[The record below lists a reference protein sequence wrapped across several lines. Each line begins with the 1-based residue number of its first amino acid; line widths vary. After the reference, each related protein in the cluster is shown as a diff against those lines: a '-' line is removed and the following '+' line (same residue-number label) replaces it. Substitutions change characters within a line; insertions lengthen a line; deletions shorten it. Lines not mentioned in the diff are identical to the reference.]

1 MSEYCVH
8 LTIAG
13 EQTDQLTQKLQ
24 EVAGLTA
31 QEAQEVIDRLG
42 VVGRDYTF
50 REARRVAGPIEMAGG
65 QAMILP
71 QDSIDLKEGRP
82 LRIQVLDEADK
93 PLSGA
98 TVHIRSKNDGF
109 TEAIEPAETNEEGR
123 VTFSAFTTLVNEYF
137 ETYPPIW
144 FEVKKGGEEYE
155 VTHSAFQWPGF
166 LDSDDIIYVVKVAGE
181 SAEEAEPTDR
191 QYRVSGTVV
200 NEKSREGLSGLT
212 VQAWDRDVVHD
223 DFLATAATGTDGAF
237 SLTFAPVR
245 FQESHFEKG
254 PEVFFRILEG
264 ETVLAE
270 IDRSDLDGL
279 ESSGDVEVTL
289 LVPPLAKKEEKERQ
303 VFGQVKRSDE
313 EPGSGL
319 TVKVYD
325 RNLRSEQHLGTA
337 TTDQE
342 GHYKIAYSPD
352 AFRRAEKEDAD
363 LRLKV
368 FNDSGRELGADL
380 PDFEQGTVFNAKP
393 VQEVNVEVTDP
404 HVESSLYEH
413 LRLAVGPLLE
423 DVSLQDLTDD
433 DIRFLHHEL
442 GRRLEHIGYVA
453 DDARLRTESNV
464 PEGVFFGMAM
474 QDVGIVESGAEER
487 PRLDLPTVLN
497 REVDDIIGT
506 IKTAITEDL
515 IPHEVEERIPAVRK
529 ELNRL
534 KQSAPS
540 ESRKKR
546 ADRVREVARIAGVNE
561 EAQQELSRR
570 LADGQVSSETWSRL
584 VEQDIL
590 TEDNVQEVQ
599 TTLSVNALVGDYT
612 PMTEVLRS
620 ESVPRLDRS
629 VQSPEDLAALR
640 PDDWKTLTEESD
652 ISPPADLT
660 AEEYAQRLANR
671 VEQQFPVAS
680 LIYRTVKADHG
691 DAWSQIEEVHDLTEQ
706 NPDLFSRFTQEGL
719 SLDEV
724 QFGDRSGE
732 EVQSLK
738 QSLDNLQSFARTYSY
753 LNTAETLDRDDLS
766 ASEKIEHVQADMTAL
781 QTFFDDNGMR
791 ELQALDLVSLP
802 GEDGGAEP
810 VYEGVDEERRPR
822 VRKQA
827 MAFQRTLS
835 VAPSV
840 DGSRALLAEGLD
852 SAARIQA
859 HSPGTLSKRTGLSRE
874 TAETVYRRAQEL
886 KAEVNRIGVGLA
898 TENPA
903 RRTNPAVVETP
914 DRLDTD
920 LREIDGYADLF
931 GPQDYCDC
939 DHCTSIFG
947 PVAYFVDLMRFVEKN
962 ILGENDFSGAQA
974 LRLKKRR
981 PDLWE
986 QPLSCEAAT
995 ELVPT
1000 LTIINEIL
1008 ERYVAGDTANASTTE
1023 ARARAAY
1030 KLLRQADQSFRLPF
1044 HRPLVEIRI
1053 YLEHFGIDLDHVVEL
1068 VHGWGHRAARES
1080 LELAPEEAN
1089 QIVTPD
1095 TAESHLR
1102 DLYDIPSGEGLTEL
1116 PVETLLEASGL
1127 ERDVLTRVVKLGV
1140 VNRGGT
1146 ALQIQRQ
1153 RVSAGSNKYTERVVN
1168 LSADKLDRF
1177 HRFVRLHS
1185 RLPWTVEA
1193 LDHIL
1198 RRKAPALF
1206 ADASSEGDRR
1216 DALKYTAG
1224 LHRIQKTFGLE
1235 TEELIA
1241 MVDLI
1246 PAVSLSPDERSL
1258 FDRLFNP
1265 ERLGPEPE
1273 GRTRWAPSTLP
1284 TFQHPVFAAS
1294 GAQGSTDLDKN
1305 HYRLM
1310 SALSVEEET
1319 FAALL
1324 DQVLGDEADSSN
1336 AEVQLTHERLTRLY
1350 RHARLLEH
1358 TELDV
1363 GSLFS
1368 VLETV
1373 KQSAGAEIQ
1382 TLQDVRDLI
1391 AYREWQKPSPF
1402 SVDQVQDLIDGSD
1415 GDMWTEDEIRKALKQ
1430 AEKAAQSVTFPL
1442 DVLLAPSAVGTPE
1455 ADVLVDVLKNR
1466 GVLAEVSSNGNDQ
1479 SGSTRY
1485 RVTDAFDP
1493 TSSLPL
1499 KFHDNQGSVDTA
1511 RNNAHQAELNV
1522 LRNNEAQIRDLLTD
1536 HLPDQAA
1543 VDALAASFGVSVATF
1558 RTLFQRSVLDVDSR
1572 SDRLTLTEA
1581 PGSSSAI
1588 PSQTKTFFRQIEQTL
1603 DWAKPLGLEAK
1614 GVEFVV
1620 THPNIFALPSVG
1632 SAPTL
1637 DTVRQLVHYA
1647 SWRGETEEPTALDA
1661 LLAADVADAK
1671 LLASVLDVSPSRAG
1685 SFMEALPL
1693 PASGS
1698 GGSPQSVEA
1707 IERFAK
1713 LHAAIGMASSLG
1725 VDGRTFVHLASER
1738 FEVLQEVREGALAAF
1753 RSKYDDEESF
1763 QEAFGPFEDRVRERR
1778 RTALVDYILTHPQ
1791 LSFDTERDVYHHFLI
1806 DPEMDG
1812 CAQTSRIVEATGALQ
1827 LYVHRVL
1834 MGLEKDRD
1842 GDLVV
1847 KPTDDVREQWEWRK
1861 NYRVWEA
1868 NRKIFVYPENY
1879 LEPDLRDNKTP
1890 LFKDLEDTLLQKEI
1904 TEQTVET
1911 AYRKYLEDLEDV
1923 AGLKVRGVC
1932 WDEDEDAYHF
1942 FGTTNKEDSR
1952 YFTRSMRYVGESEG
1966 WDSFYYSS
1974 GRPVE
1979 WTAWEEVDLK
1989 IEAPIVTPYIY
2000 RNRLHLF
2007 WIDARPK
2014 QEAEIKD
2021 GTMEEEE
2028 GRHEIFLKVAYRT
2041 QDDGWSDVQ
2050 EIYLTQTTEFDEPDE
2065 PDEPGPFERLT
2076 ESWHKVYPYEHDEA
2090 LHLVYRD
2097 KAYRTMVVDADFG
2110 PKDHE
2115 RVVVYEELPTYSGA
2129 GVTRPEETQEGDH
2142 FKIDLYNGAVEG
2154 VSASAK
2160 SAEKFFHLDDKIG
2173 SEERNYSLATHVE
2186 PFRSDF
2192 DVDHSPYPITPVTE
2206 PEEDHV
2212 RLQVDVTSPVSYDD
2226 IAGVDSE
2233 LDIYRRTSILTVHG
2247 SPGDVVYQ
2255 VGDCLYFLE
2264 SNVDAAVVLP
2274 IPYWRTWSLTS
2285 KVVDDLGE
2293 ILMRQGISDFL
2304 GVETTDKVDEPPF
2317 PIPDEKTELLKF
2329 PHRTEDQLDF
2339 SGPYGTYYRE
2349 LFLHIPLLLAQH
2361 LNEAGKYEAA
2371 QKWYHYVFDPTTD
2384 EEPPTQQQID
2394 NGVRPTAHYWKY
2406 AEFKE
2411 PLTRSVEDMLE
2422 NPEAVGQYKEDPFSP
2437 HAIARARLSAH
2448 QKSVVMRYVDNLLDW
2463 GDDLFAQ
2470 DTRESINQ
2478 AHLLYTMAA
2487 DILGPRPAE
2496 LGDCESVEERA
2507 EPPTYEDLEVE
2518 DEFDVAVEN
2527 MVVAK
2532 RAQTKMPKTVTNGA
2546 TTGQPSSLGVSAAVQ
2561 GFGSG
2566 GITGPNAQNQIG
2578 RHDLFQNGQ
2587 ATNGAEN
2594 GSTNTPSNAGT
2605 ASSTQ
2610 PSPTNAFCLPANEEL
2625 LGYWDRVED
2634 RLYKIR
2640 HCLNISGERRSL
2652 SLFQPPIDPGLIAQ
2666 AKAAGLS
2673 LSEALELSEPD
2684 VPVYR
2689 FSVLLER
2696 AKGYASTV
2704 RSFGSKLQSALEK
2717 KDAEEL
2723 KKLKASHRQNILKL
2737 QTEVRER
2744 KVKQAK
2750 RNLEALQ
2757 ESRNRTDFRRK
2768 HYDDLVSGGL
2778 SKGEKADLAFRATA
2792 QVFEMMANSF
2802 NTAGSIAHAVPQ
2814 VGALTAMT
2822 YGGNQVGSVLTA
2834 LGSSFSNRASFA
2846 QFMASMSSTLAEYE
2860 RRSDRWK
2867 FRRDLAGEELKELDK
2882 QILAAKIRVA
2892 SAERELEIHEKR
2904 KSQSDELLE
2913 FYEDKF
2919 TSLGLYAWLSDELQR
2934 LYRDAYNLAHE
2945 MARMAQRAYQYEHS
2959 AEDEVFVEPGH
2970 WNGSRAGL
2978 LAGERLQLQLERME
2992 KAHLENNQRKYEI
3005 TQTFSLRQIDPFSL
3019 QQLRNNGSCQF
3030 RLPEVLFDVAYPG
3043 QFRRRIRSVRLT
3055 IPCVTGPYVNVSA
3068 RLRLLQSFVR
3078 KEQKAGPKHLIA
3090 EPRARNTSIA
3100 TSSAENDSGQFQLSF
3115 QDGRYVPF
3123 EEAGAVSEWA
3133 LEMPDEFRSFD
3144 YDTITDVLVH
3154 VSYTAEEG
3162 GQRFKDNVVGGI
3174 QGQLDTVAQ
3183 EVGIST
3189 LVSLKEEQN
3198 GAFQRFFQFEPGQN
3212 ATTDVAITKE
3222 KFPYFLKD
3230 KTLEVTTG
3238 VVVFR
3243 LSDEATSQYTDSPSS
3258 SAGPLSVTLKAS
3270 SGSTAPQSSKTI
3282 RKGAGLKAFSGVP
3295 HASFDLTGSSGGL
3308 AISDDG
3314 LLLELDIAS
3323 SDLSQFLSELR
3334 SAMGVSEQETGSD
3347 PAFFREIVNDVVVGL
3362 KVEKVEQ

>member
-1 MSEYCVH
+1 MSEYRVH

-13 EQTDQLTQKLQ
+13 DQTEHLTQKLQ

-31 QEAQEVIDRLG
+31 QGASDVIGRLG
-42 VVGRDYTF
+42 VVGQDYGF
-50 REARRVAGPIEMAGG
+50 REARRVAGQIEMAGG

-71 QDSIDLKEGRP
+71 QESVDLEDGRP
-82 LRIQVLDEADK
+82 LQIQVLDAEDQ
-93 PLSGA
+93 PLSGV
-98 TVHIRSKNDGF
+98 TVHLHNENGEFSD
-109 TEAIEPAETNEEGR
+109 AIEPAETTENGR
-123 VTFSAFTTLVNEYF
+123 ATFSGFTTLVNEHF

-144 FEVKKGGEEYE
+144 FEVEKGGDEFN

-166 LDSDDIIYVVKVAGE
+166 LDSSDDVIYVVQV
-181 SAEEAEPTDR
+181 AEETEEDTEPTDR
-191 QYRVSGTVV
+191 QYRISGTVV
-200 NEKSREGLSGLT
+200 NEKSREGLAGLR

-223 DFLATAATGTDGAF
+223 DFLAAATTGRAGSF
-237 SLTFAPVR
+237 SLQFAPVR
-245 FQESHFEKG
+245 FKETHFEEG
-254 PEVFFRILEG
+254 PNVFFRILDG
-264 ETVLAE
+264 DTVLAE
-270 IDRSDLDGL
+270 IDRSDLNGL
-279 ESSGDVEVTL
+279 GSSGDVEVTL
-289 LVPPLAKKEEKERQ
+289 PVPPPAEKGSRKERR
-303 VFGQVKRSDE
+303 VFGQVTRADE
-313 EPGSGL
+313 GPGAGL
-319 TVKVYD
+319 TVKAYD
-325 RNLRSEQHLGTA
+325 RDLRSEQLLGTA
-337 TTDQE
+337 TTNQD
-342 GHYKIAYSPD
+342 GHYAIGYTPD
-352 AFRRAEKEDAD
+352 AFRRAEKENAD
-363 LRLKV
+363 LRLRV
-368 FNDSGRELGADL
+368 YNDSGRELSVALSGE
-380 PDFEQGTVFNAKP
+380 EQDTVFNAQPSQK
-393 VQEVNVEVTDP
+393 VDIEVTDP
-404 HVESSLYEH
+404 HVESSLYER
-413 LRLAVGPLLE
+413 LRSDIDPLLE
-423 DVSLQDLTDD
+423 GVSLRDLTNE
-433 DIRFLHHEL
+433 DIDFLLHEV
-442 GRRLEHIGYVA
+442 GRPRKYIGYVA
-453 DDARLRTESNV
+453 DDARLRMEANV
-464 PEGVFFGMAM
+464 PEGVFFGLAM
-474 QDVGIVESGAEER
+474 QGIGVVEPETGGR
-487 PRLDLPTVLN
+487 PRLDMPTVLGQTID
-497 REVDDIIGT
+497 EIIDGVEA
-506 IKTAITEDL
+506 AIEENQ
-515 IPHEVEERIPAVRK
+515 IPHGVEEQIPAVRR
-529 ELNRL
+529 ELTQL
-534 KQSAPS
+534 KRSAPS

-546 ADRVREVARIAGVNE
+546 ADRVKEVGRIAGVNS
-561 EAQQELSRR
+561 EAQKELSRQ
-570 LADGQVSSETWSRL
+570 LADGQVSDETWSQL
-584 VEQDIL
+584 VEQGTL
-590 TEDNVQEVQ
+590 TEDDVREVQ

-612 PMTEVLRS
+612 PMTERLRT
-620 ESVPRLDRS
+620 ESVPRLDRP

-640 PDDWKTLTEESD
+640 PDDWKRLTEDSD
-652 ISPPADLT
+652 ISPPADLSASQY
-660 AEEYAQRLANR
+660 AERLANR

-680 LIYRTVKADHG
+680 LIHRTVKSDHA
-691 DAWSQIEEVHDLTEQ
+691 DAWSQIEEVHSLTEE
-706 NPDLFSRFTQEGL
+706 NPDLFSRLTDERL
-719 SLDEV
+719 SLSEV
-724 QFGDRSGE
+724 QFADRGEE

-738 QSLDNLQSFARTYSY
+738 ESLKNIKSFARTYSY
-753 LNTAETLDRDDLS
+753 LNTAETLDREDLTV
-766 ASEKIEHVQADMTAL
+766 SEKVERVQADMTAL
-781 QTFFDDNGMR
+781 QTFFDDNGMQ
-791 ELQALDLVSLP
+791 ELQALNLVSLP
-802 GEDGGAEP
+802 TEDGGPEP
-810 VYEGVDEERRPR
+810 IYEGVDEERRPQ

-859 HSPGTLSKRTGLSRE
+859 HSPGTLSERTGLSRE
-874 TAETVYRRAQEL
+874 EAETVYRRAREL

-898 TENPA
+898 TEHPA
-903 RRTNPAVVETP
+903 LRTNPGMVEAP

-947 PVAYFVDLMRFVEKN
+947 PVAYFVDLMRFVERN
-962 ILGENDFSGAQA
+962 ILSENDFSGAQA
-974 LRLKKRR
+974 LRLENRR

-995 ELVPT
+995 ELLPT

-1008 ERYVAGDTANASTTE
+1008 ERYVAGDTADDTTPE

-1030 KLLRQADQSFRLPF
+1030 KLLRQAEHSFRLPF

-1053 YLEHFGIDLDHVVEL
+1053 YLEHFGIDLDQLVEL

-1080 LELAPEEAN
+1080 LELAPEEAD

-1095 TAESHLR
+1095 TSEQHLR
-1102 DLYDIPSGEGLTEL
+1102 DLYGIPSGQSLTEL
-1116 PVETLLEASGL
+1116 SVQTVLEASGL

-1140 VNRGGT
+1140 VNGSGT
-1146 ALQIQRQ
+1146 TLQIQRQ
-1153 RVSAGSNKYTERVVN
+1153 RASAGSNKYTERVVN
-1168 LSADKLDRF
+1168 LSADKLDRL
-1177 HRFVRLHS
+1177 HRFVRLHA

-1193 LDHIL
+1193 LNHIL

-1206 ADASSEGDRR
+1206 ADSSSEEDRQE
-1216 DALKYTAG
+1216 ALKYIAG
-1224 LHRIQKTFGLE
+1224 LRRIQETLELKTE
-1235 TEELIA
+1235 DLIA
-1241 MVDLI
+1241 LVDRI
-1246 PAVSLSPDERSL
+1246 PAVALAPDERSL

-1273 GRTRWAPSTLP
+1273 DRTRWTPSTLP
-1284 TFQHPVFAAS
+1284 IFQHPVFAAS
-1294 GAQGSTDLDKN
+1294 GSQGSTDLDKN

-1319 FAALL
+1319 FAVLL
-1324 DQVLGDEADSSN
+1324 DRVLGSEADPST
-1336 AEVQLTHERLTRLY
+1336 AEVQLTHDRLSRLY
-1350 RHARLLEH
+1350 RHAQLVKH
-1358 TELDV
+1358 TELEIEP
-1363 GSLFS
+1363 LFA

-1373 KQSAGAEIQ
+1373 KQSAGAEVQ
-1382 TLQDVRDLI
+1382 SLQDVQDLLR
-1391 AYREWQKPSPF
+1391 YREWQKPSPF
-1402 SVDQVQDLIDGSD
+1402 SVGQVQDLLDGA
-1415 GDMWTEDEIRKALKQ
+1415 GGTWTDREIRKALKQ
-1430 AEKAAQSVTFPL
+1430 AEEAAQAVTFPL
-1442 DVLLAPSAVGTPE
+1442 DVLLAPSAIGTPE
-1455 ADVLVDVLKNR
+1455 ADVLVEVLMNR
-1466 GVLAEVSSNGNDQ
+1466 GILAEVSSNGNDQ
-1479 SGSTRY
+1479 SRASRY

-1493 TSSLPL
+1493 TTSLPL
-1499 KFHDNQGSVDTA
+1499 TFHDDQGQVDTA
-1511 RNNAHQAELNV
+1511 RNSAHQDELNV
-1522 LRNNEAQIRDLLTD
+1522 LRNNETQLRNLLAD
-1536 HLPDQAA
+1536 HLPDEAA
-1543 VDALAASFGVSVATF
+1543 VDALAGSFGISPATF

-1572 SDRLTLTEA
+1572 SDRLILTEA
-1581 PGSSSAI
+1581 PGASSAI
-1588 PSQTKTFFRQIEQTL
+1588 PSKVKTFFEQIEQTL
-1603 DWAKPLGLEAK
+1603 GWAEPLGLKDEALA
-1614 GVEFVV
+1614 FVV
-1620 THPNIFALPSVG
+1620 AHPKIFALPAVG

-1637 DTVRQLVHYA
+1637 DTVRQLVRYA
-1647 SWRGETEEPTALDA
+1647 SWREETEQPETLDA
-1661 LLAADVADAK
+1661 LLATNVTDAT
-1671 LLASVLDVSPSRAG
+1671 LLAEVLGVSSSRAG

-1698 GGSPQSVEA
+1698 QGSPEPADAVQ
-1707 IERFAK
+1707 RFAK
-1713 LHAAIGMASSLG
+1713 LYGAIGMASPLG
-1725 VDGRTFVHLASER
+1725 VDGRTFVNLASER

-1778 RTALVDYILTHPQ
+1778 RTALVDFILTHPE

-1834 MGLEKDRD
+1834 MGLEKDTD

-1847 KPTDDVREQWEWRK
+1847 TPTDDVREQWEWRK

-1890 LFKDLEDTLLQKEI
+1890 LFKNLEDTLLQKEI

-1932 WDEDEDAYHF
+1932 WDEEEEAYHF

-1952 YFTRSMRYVGESEG
+1952 YFTRSMRYVGESGG
-1966 WDSFYYSS
+1966 WDSLYYSS
-1974 GRPVE
+1974 ERPVE
-1979 WTAWEEVDLK
+1979 WTPWQEVDLK
-1989 IEAPIVTPYIY
+1989 IEAPLVTPYVY
-2000 RNRLHLF
+2000 RDRLHLF

-2014 QEAEIKD
+2014 QETEIKD

-2028 GRHEIFLKVAYRT
+2028 VRHEIFLKVAYRT

-2050 EIYLTQTTEFDEPDE
+2050 EIYLTWTKEFE
-2065 PDEPGPFERLT
+2065 EPGSFERLT
-2076 ESWHKVYPYEHDEA
+2076 ETWYEVYPYEQDEA
-2090 LHLVYRD
+2090 LHVAYRD
-2097 KAYRTMVVDADFG
+2097 KAYETKIDFERDFG
-2110 PKDHE
+2110 IAS
-2115 RVVVYEELPTYSGA
+2115 YEYESETLPTYSGPH
-2129 GVTRPEETQEGDH
+2129 VSRPGERQEGDH
-2142 FKIDLYNGAVEG
+2142 FKLDLYNGAAESVK
-2154 VSASAK
+2154 ASAEG
-2160 SAEKFFHLDDKIG
+2160 AEKFFHLDDKIG
-2173 SEERNYSLATHVE
+2173 SGERKYSLATHVE
-2186 PFRSDF
+2186 SFRNDF

-2206 PEEDHV
+2206 PQEGDV
-2212 RLQVDVTSPVSYDD
+2212 QLQVDVTSPVSLDD
-2226 IAGVDSE
+2226 IAGLGSE
-2233 LDIYRRTSILTVHG
+2233 LDIYHRTSILTVHG

-2255 VGDCLYFLE
+2255 VGDRLYFLE
-2264 SNVDAAVVLP
+2264 SNVDAALFLP

-2285 KVVDDLGE
+2285 EVVDDLGE
-2293 ILMRQGISDFL
+2293 ILMRRGISGFL
-2304 GVETTDKVDEPPF
+2304 QVDTTDRVDELPF
-2317 PIPDEKTELLKF
+2317 PIPEDETELLKF
-2329 PHRTEDQLDF
+2329 PHQEEDQLDF

-2384 EEPPTQQQID
+2384 EEPPTEQQIN

-2422 NPEAVGQYKEDPFSP
+2422 NSEAVSQYKEDPFSP
-2437 HAIARARLSAH
+2437 HAIARARLSAY

-2463 GDDLFAQ
+2463 GDDLFGQ

-2496 LGDCESVEERA
+2496 LGDCESVEERS
-2507 EPPTYEDLEVE
+2507 EPPTYEDLDVE

-2527 MVVAK
+2527 IVVAK
-2532 RAQTKMPKTVTNGA
+2532 RAQARMPEAVTNG
-2546 TTGQPSSLGVSAAVQ
+2546 TRKRLSSSLGVSAAVQ
-2561 GFGSG
+2561 GLGSG
-2566 GITGPNAQNQIG
+2566 GITGPSAQNRMG
-2578 RHDLFQNGQ
+2578 RYDLFQNGQ
-2587 ATNGAEN
+2587 AADGAEN
-2594 GSTNTPSNAGT
+2594 GAAKSSSKAAT
-2605 ASSTQ
+2605 ASSMQ
-2610 PSPTNAFCLPANEEL
+2610 PSPTDAFCLPANDEL

-2640 HCLNISGERRSL
+2640 HCLNLSGERRSL

-2723 KKLKASHRQNILKL
+2723 KKLKASHQQNILKL

-2768 HYDDLVSGGL
+2768 HYDDLVKGGL
-2778 SKGEKADLAFRATA
+2778 STGEQADLAFRATA
-2792 QVFEMMANSF
+2792 QMFEMMANSF

-2814 VGALTAMT
+2814 VGAPTAMT
-2822 YGGNQVGSVLTA
+2822 YGGNQVGSLLTA
-2834 LGSSFSNRASFA
+2834 LGSSFSNQASFA

-2867 FRRDLAGEELKELDK
+2867 FRRDLAGKELKELDK

-2904 KSQSDELLE
+2904 KSQSEEVLE

-2919 TSLGLYAWLSDELQR
+2919 TSLGLYAWLSNELQR
-2934 LYRDAYNLAHE
+2934 LYRDAYNLAHD

-2959 AEDEVFVEPGH
+2959 AEDEVFIEPGH

-2992 KAHLENNQRKYEI
+2992 KAHLENNQREYEI

-3019 QQLRNNGSCQF
+3019 QELRNTGSCQF

-3043 QFRRRIRSVRLT
+3043 QYRRRIRSVRLT
-3055 IPCVTGPYVNVSA
+3055 IPCVTGPYVNVGA
-3068 RLRLLQSFVR
+3068 KLRLLQSFVR
-3078 KEQKAGPKHLIA
+3078 KEPETGPQHLIA
-3090 EPRARNTSIA
+3090 EPRARNASIA

-3123 EEAGAVSEWA
+3123 EGAGAVSEWA
-3133 LEMPDEFRSFD
+3133 LEMPDQFRSFD

-3162 GQRFKDNVVGGI
+3162 GQNFKNNVVGGI
-3174 QGQLDTVAQ
+3174 QGRLNTVA
-3183 EVGIST
+3183 EDVGIST

-3198 GAFQRFFQFEPGQN
+3198 GAYQRLFQFSSGE
-3212 ATTDVAITKE
+3212 TTTTEFTITKE
-3222 KFPYFLKD
+3222 KFPYFLED
-3230 KTLEVTTG
+3230 TPMRAATG
-3238 VVVFR
+3238 VVV
-3243 LSDEATSQYTDSPSS
+3243 LSLSEEAMSHYTDSPSS
-3258 SAGPLSVTLKAS
+3258 EAGPLSVTLKAD
-3270 SGSTAPQSSKTI
+3270 SGTDTQEATESL
-3282 RKGAGLKAFSGVP
+3282 RKGTGIEAFSEVP
-3295 HASFDLTGSSGGL
+3295 HARFDLAGSSDGL
-3308 AISDDG
+3308 AVSDEG
-3314 LLLELDIAS
+3314 LQLEVEIADS
-3323 SDLSQFLSELR
+3323 ELKQFLTDLR
-3334 SAMGVSEQETGSD
+3334 SSMGVSEQDTGPD
-3347 PAFFREIVNDVVVGL
+3347 PVFFREIVDDVVVGVR
-3362 KVEKVEQ
+3362 VEKVG